1 MHSTLVIIQ
10 NFTFTIIS
18 LQREDQALVLYV
30 MVIPNVCHNETYLY
44 INLDFD
50 QVGTFFYCVAEKL
63 CFVFFLCYSIGPISH
78 Y

>member
-50 QVGTFFYCVAEKL
+50 QVGTLFLLRCWEALL
-63 CFVFFLCYSIGPISH
+63 CIFLRYSIGPISH